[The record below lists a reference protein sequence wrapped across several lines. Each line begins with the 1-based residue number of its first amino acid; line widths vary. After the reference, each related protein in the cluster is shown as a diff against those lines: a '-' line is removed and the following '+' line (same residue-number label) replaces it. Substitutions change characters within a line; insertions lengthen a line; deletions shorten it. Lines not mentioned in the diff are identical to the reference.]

1 MAVCIHISLVYI
13 KNAFKNVLK
22 LA

>member
-1 MAVCIHISLVYI
+1 MAVCIHISLIYI